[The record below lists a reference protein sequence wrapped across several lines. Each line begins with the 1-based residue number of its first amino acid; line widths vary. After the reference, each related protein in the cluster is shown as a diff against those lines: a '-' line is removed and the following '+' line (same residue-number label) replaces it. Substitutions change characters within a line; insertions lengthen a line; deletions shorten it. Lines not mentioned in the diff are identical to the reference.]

1 MFRVLSLVLAIL
13 CSLASP
19 VLSAAGGG
27 TSGESIS
34 YIELKPFVTNF
45 GTADNLRFLK
55 AEVTIQVDAS
65 GAHHAVNAHMA
76 QIRND
81 LVFLFGA
88 QTEESVGTVA
98 AQQVLAGEALKLVQD
113 MLREETGEA
122 YVTDLFFTS
131 LVVQ

>member
-1 MFRVLSLVLAIL
+1 MLRVLSLVVAIMSGL
-13 CSLASP
+13 LSP
-19 VLSAAGGG
+19 TLWAAE
-27 TSGESIS
+27 GEGKSDYIS

-55 AEVTIQVDAS
+55 AEVTIQVDSSA
-65 GAHHAVNAHMA
+65 AHHAVNAHMA

-81 LVFLFGA
+81 LVFLFSA

-98 AQQVLAGEALKLVQD
+98 AQQVLAGDALKLIQD
-113 MLREETGEA
+113 MLREETGEP